1 MIKVV
6 SRESRIALASGM
18 DSIVVVVVHVAVM
31 ISIHILLLRIGS
43 TSILD
48 ISTVYIVHITHI
60 VHIAIP
66 MVVCDWSGIL
76 ILMIKH
82 SAH

>member
-18 DSIVVVVVHVAVM
+18 NSIVVVAVVVHVAVM
-31 ISIHILLLRIGS
+31 ISIHILLLRIDS
-43 TSILD
+43 AAILD
-48 ISTVYIVHITHI
+48 ITHI